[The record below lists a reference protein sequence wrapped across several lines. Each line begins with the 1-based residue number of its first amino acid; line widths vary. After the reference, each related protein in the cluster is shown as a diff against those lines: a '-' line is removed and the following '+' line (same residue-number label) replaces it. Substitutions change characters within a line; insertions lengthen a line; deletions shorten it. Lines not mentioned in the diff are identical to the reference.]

1 MAEDED
7 NTPDPPNA
15 TNTSLLAEEGVTLE
29 IPPANET
36 SASLLTRRSNAKKS
50 NTHRETF
57 VDSTDSTRLVLRRFD
72 RNGDGILSPS
82 ETDLMAQANV
92 LEEREKKSKY

>member
-1 MAEDED
+1 MD
-7 NTPDPPNA
+7 
-15 TNTSLLAEEGVTLE
+15 
-29 IPPANET
+29 IPPTKET
-36 SASLLTRRSNAKKS
+36 SASILTRRSSTKKS
-50 NTHRETF
+50 DAHRETF